1 MLCRDEKSSRLNT
14 ASSSLQRSQNDR
26 LGSEH
31 FHEFG
36 LQSDVSSISASSD
49 RREIKPANQLPVASG
64 QRIRVS
70 LAA

>member
-1 MLCRDEKSSRLNT
+1 MLYRHEESSQLNT

-31 FHEFG
+31 VHEFE

-49 RREIKPANQLPVASG
+49 RRQIQSAIVLPSLSG
-64 QRIRVS
+64 QTKHVS
-70 LAA
+70 LTM